1 MKKITTLLVLFISA
15 LAYGQANQVQ
25 NASNYLRNKEFDKAK
40 ASADAA
46 SVHESSLNNP
56 KLWMYRGK
64 IYQEIYFSKDA
75 AIKNLDLDALT
86 KNFKELLVKTFT
98 ADELKIFAD
107 FYSLPE
113 ARTAIKKMGKYMEE
127 RRIPFDIA
135 IRNAMRKTAEENR
148 AVQPPPTPDKK

>member
-1 MKKITTLLVLFISA
+1 MKIFFLLVVSLVSLCSA
-15 LAYGQANQVQ
+15 MEDTQENRSIQADR
-25 NASNYLRNKEFDKAK
+25 YLKANPPSEDF
-40 ASADAA
+40 AEMA
-46 SVHESSLNNP
+46 SVIAKSVPEYDRERFLTAMP
-56 KLWMYRGK
+56 
-64 IYQEIYFSKDA
+64 
-75 AIKNLDLDALT
+75 KNLDLDALT